1 MKTFNFDEIRDEI
14 KQMREDAAKDIT
26 CGPASA
32 RMDSMF
38 ANMLNVVDESEKAE
52 AVAFAE
58 ASKSV
63 SKRRRSVTEEEVNRF
78 LNLFSPECRDEVIK
92 LMLNKRIAAMQ
103 VIIATKE
110 STDRY
115 YKSRL
120 LVTEKRANSNLDIIV
135 FDPKFAYFKEE
146 DKAFI
151 ISFIS
156 RCFEKLKLIFS
167 SSEMY
172 VFAADF
178 DDMSANL
185 YITTLRKNHLLVNLF
200 SNFKRSKPKG
210 FAMLDLSVNG
220 AEVSDDLWNI
230 ILNNR
235 DIVNYM
241 MLAYVRKDYFSD
253 NIKKRLQAL
262 YDSLPDS
269 EKQSI
274 ADKFE
279 KDNAAALAEATEK
292 ISESLC
298 AAIDDWYARSK
309 NESNNSIY
317 LISLEKIHDSLKKA
331 LTGGEDPANADKK
344 DV

>member
-14 KQMREDAAKDIT
+14 KQMREAAKGK
-26 CGPASA
+26 CGPAST

-52 AVAFAE
+52 AVRLAE

-78 LNLFSPECRDEVIK
+78 LDLFPKENRDDVIK
-92 LMLNKRIAAMQ
+92 LMLNTRIAAMQ

-120 LVTEKRANSNLDIIV
+120 LVTEKRANPNLDIIV
-135 FDPKFAYFKEE
+135 FDPKFAYFKED
-146 DKAFI
+146 DKGFI

-156 RCFEKLKLIFS
+156 RCFGKLKLIFS

-185 YITTLRKNHLLVNLF
+185 YNTRLCKNHLVVNLF
-200 SNFKRSKPKG
+200 SKFKRSKPKD
-210 FAMLDLSVNG
+210 FAMLDLSMND

-274 ADKFE
+274 VDKFE
-279 KDNAAALAEATEK
+279 KDNAAALAEAAEK

-298 AAIDDWYARSK
+298 AAIDDWYVRSK
-309 NESNNSIY
+309 NESNNNIY
-317 LISLEKIHDSLKKA
+317 LISLEKLHDSLKKA
-331 LTGGEDPANADKK
+331 LTGGEDSANADKK
-344 DV
+344 GV

>member
-1 MKTFNFDEIRDEI
+1 
-14 KQMREDAAKDIT
+14 
-26 CGPASA
+26 
-32 RMDSMF
+32 
-38 ANMLNVVDESEKAE
+38 
-52 AVAFAE
+52 
-58 ASKSV
+58 
-63 SKRRRSVTEEEVNRF
+63 
-78 LNLFSPECRDEVIK
+78 
-92 LMLNKRIAAMQ
+92 MLNKRIAAMQ

-120 LVTEKRANSNLDIIV
+120 LVTEKCAKRNVDIIV

-146 DKAFI
+146 DVGFI

-156 RCFEKLKLIFS
+156 RCFDKLKLIFS
-167 SSEMY
+167 SLEMY

-185 YITTLRKNHLLVNLF
+185 YSTALCKNHLWVNLF
-200 SNFKRSKPKG
+200 SKFKSSKPKG
-210 FAMLDLSVNG
+210 FAMLDLSMND
-220 AEVSDDLWNI
+220 AEVSDDMWKI

-241 MLAYVRKDYFSD
+241 MLAYVRKDYLSD

-274 ADKFE
+274 ADKIE
-279 KDNAAALAEATEK
+279 KDNAAALAEATKK

-309 NESNNSIY
+309 NESSDNIY
-317 LISLEKIHDSLKKA
+317 LISLEKLHDSLKKA
-331 LTGGEDPANADKK
+331 LTGGEDHANADKK

>member
-1 MKTFNFDEIRDEI
+1 MKTFNFNEIRDEI
-14 KQMREDAAKDIT
+14 KQMREDAAKGIK
-26 CGPASA
+26 CGPASE

-38 ANMLNVVDESEKAE
+38 ANMLSVVDESEKGE

-58 ASKSV
+58 ASKSI

-78 LNLFSPECRDEVIK
+78 LGLFSPECRDDVIK

-120 LVTEKRANSNLDIIV
+120 LVTEKRANPNLDIIV
-135 FDPKFAYFKEE
+135 FDPKFAYFKED

-172 VFAADF
+172 VFAANF
-178 DDMSANL
+178 DDMSAG
-185 YITTLRKNHLLVNLF
+185 ISSATVFKNHLSVTLF
-200 SNFKRSKPKG
+200 SKFTRKPKG
-210 FAMLDLSVNG
+210 FAVLDLSMND
-220 AEVSDDLWNI
+220 AEVSDDVWNI

-279 KDNAAALAEATEK
+279 KDNAVALAEATKK

-309 NESNNSIY
+309 NESHNNIY

-331 LTGGEDPANADKK
+331 LTGEEDPANADKK